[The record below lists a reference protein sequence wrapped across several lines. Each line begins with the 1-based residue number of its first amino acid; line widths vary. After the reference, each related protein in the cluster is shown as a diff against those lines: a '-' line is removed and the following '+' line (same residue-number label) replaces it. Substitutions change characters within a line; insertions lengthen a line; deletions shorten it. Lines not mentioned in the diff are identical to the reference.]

1 MGDPTVNRLQ
11 ELASFI
17 KLLDL
22 ACSSESRVLV
32 IEEASGRGKSRLIQR
47 FKEVCYERAAA
58 LSSVDLVGGSLS
70 PIDILKRMAHD
81 LEDIRFERCWN
92 VLNKRGVANLQVG
105 IEGNKILGSATL
117 NVDSPV
123 YVERATREEQKQ
135 FWSDAAQEF
144 QQDLRECRRVDSRA
158 IVMFFDTYEKA
169 APESQ
174 AWICDHLLPAVAPK
188 RVAGLLIVVA
198 GKSCP
203 RPSGEWEDQCQSLA
217 LHSLKK
223 EDWVQYATL
232 VGSMITEEQIQ
243 MLYDKHE
250 GATLKMAEAVGLFIP

>member
-105 IEGNKILGSATL
+105 IDGNKILGSATL
-117 NVDSPV
+117 NVDSCICRASNARGAKAIL
-123 YVERATREEQKQ
+123 ERCGARISTR
-135 FWSDAAQEF
+135 FARMS
-144 QQDLRECRRVDSRA
+144 
-158 IVMFFDTYEKA
+158 
-169 APESQ
+169 
-174 AWICDHLLPAVAPK
+174 
-188 RVAGLLIVVA
+188 
-198 GKSCP
+198 
-203 RPSGEWEDQCQSLA
+203 
-217 LHSLKK
+217 
-223 EDWVQYATL
+223 
-232 VGSMITEEQIQ
+232 
-243 MLYDKHE
+243 E
-250 GATLKMAEAVGLFIP
+250 GR